1 MFAQSG
7 VNVDKVDDAI
17 GAIVTEFRRIA
28 EEPVG
33 AEELEKARNYMKG
46 RFVFSIE
53 TPQGLI
59 RTALYDEVLEGAAR
73 EPEAV
78 LALMDAVTAEDVQRV
93 AQDILGGGL
102 YLSIIGPFDDAD
114 RFERLIAS

>member
-1 MFAQSG
+1 MQPRSCVLRLQRGRRHTDIGSMFAQSG

-33 AEELEKARNYMKG
+33 ADELEKARNYMKG

-53 TPQGLI
+53 TPQDLI
-59 RTALYDEVLEGAAR
+59 RTRALRRGAR
-73 EPEAV
+73 
-78 LALMDAVTAEDVQRV
+78 R
-93 AQDILGGGL
+93 
-102 YLSIIGPFDDAD
+102 
-114 RFERLIAS
+114 RRRASPRRCWR